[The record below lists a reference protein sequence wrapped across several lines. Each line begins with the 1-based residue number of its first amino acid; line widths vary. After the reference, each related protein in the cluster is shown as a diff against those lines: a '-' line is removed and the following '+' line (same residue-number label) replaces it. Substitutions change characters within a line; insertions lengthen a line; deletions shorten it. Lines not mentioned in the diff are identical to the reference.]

1 MGTFSREISG
11 HGGMMMGDRN
21 NHYAQQRITGPGPD
35 PGGAPL
41 LDTILTLNRLI
52 ATTEDEDQL
61 IQRALQLLTDQA
73 AAEGAAYV
81 PLDSNALPLEASFY
95 GKQPAEDLKEWVE
108 YLASPRV
115 HGQCRSCQSRQAVD
129 SCPLLV
135 EPLADQFRLYCF
147 PLRLGAQEYG
157 LITLFRGPSDPLS
170 EDSQGWIQLA
180 ADQLTLGLENL
191 HLRTREERA
200 RIQIPSVEEQDS
212 LEPLIEG
219 ELDHIRAVLGA
230 DFAHLLIHSSGNGRR
245 LNFHS
250 GGYPGRGPGAV
261 QALGGQVLESGRKIV
276 SLKGKGEGEL
286 SLLADH
292 DLMAAPLP
300 LQAGGH
306 AGVLLV
312 GRKDLPGFL
321 TAQVQV
327 FERLVQHCALV
338 IQNLF
343 FLQEVKIQAVLE
355 ERTRLAREIHD
366 GLAQT
371 LGYLK
376 LHSTQLKRA
385 LEQDQLEDLAGMLE
399 RHQQVISGAYEDARE
414 SIDGLQVDPAAEN
427 FSSWVNQM
435 VEIFAQSSGWNR
447 VRVDLDDQ
455 LAPPPEVQV
464 QLIRIVQEAFS
475 NIRKHAEASTV
486 RIAGRTDRD
495 GLVMEIRDDGRG
507 FSLEEAG
514 SLSHHGLQGMRER
527 ASLIAADLTLE
538 SSPGAGTA
546 VRVSWY
552 PDQEGELDH
561 AS

>member
-1 MGTFSREISG
+1 
-11 HGGMMMGDRN
+11 MMGDLN
-21 NHYAQQRITGPGPD
+21 NHLDQHGIIGPGPN
-35 PGGAPL
+35 PGGASL
-41 LDTILTLNRLI
+41 LETILTLNRLI
-52 ATTEDEDQL
+52 AAAEDEDRL
-61 IQRALQLLTDQA
+61 IKQALQLLTEQT

-135 EPLADQFRLYCF
+135 GPLAGRFRLYCF

-157 LITLFRGPSDPLS
+157 LITLFRGPSDPFS
-170 EDSQGWIQLA
+170 EDTQGWIQLA

-191 HLRTREERA
+191 HLRNREERA
-200 RIQIPSVEEQDS
+200 RAQLPALEEQDS
-212 LEPLIEG
+212 LEPLIED
-219 ELDHIRAVLGA
+219 ELEHIRAVLGA
-230 DFAHLLIHSSGNGRR
+230 DFAHLLIHSDRYGRR
-245 LNFHS
+245 LSFHS
-250 GGYPGRGPGAV
+250 GGYPGRGPAAV
-261 QALGGQVLESGRKIV
+261 QALGDQVLESGRNIV
-276 SLKGKGEGEL
+276 SLKGQGEGEL
-286 SLLADH
+286 SILADH

-300 LQAGGH
+300 LQEEES

-312 GRKDLPGFL
+312 GRKDPAGFVP
-321 TAQVQV
+321 AQVGV
-327 FERLVQHCALV
+327 FMRLVQHSALV

-343 FLQEVKIQAVLE
+343 FLQGIRVQAVLE

-376 LHSTQLKRA
+376 LHSAQLKRA
-385 LEQDQLEDLAGMLE
+385 LEQGQLEDLAEMLT
-399 RHQQVISGAYEDARE
+399 RHQQVISGAYEDTRE
-414 SIDGLQVDPAAEN
+414 SIDGLQIDPAADN

-435 VEIFAQSSGWNR
+435 ADMFAQSSGWER
-447 VRVDLDDQ
+447 VRIDLDDG

-486 RIAGRTDRD
+486 RIEGRTDRD

-527 ASLIAADLTLE
+527 ASLISADLRLI
-538 SSPGAGTA
+538 SSPGTGTA

-552 PDQEGELDH
+552 PDQEGGVDH
-561 AS
+561 AN

>member
-1 MGTFSREISG
+1 
-11 HGGMMMGDRN
+11 MMMGDQN
-21 NHYAQQRITGPGPD
+21 NHLDQHGSTRPGLKT
-35 PGGAPL
+35 GGAPL
-41 LDTILTLNRLI
+41 LETILTLNRLI
-52 ATTEDEDQL
+52 AAAENESGL
-61 IQRALQLLTDQA
+61 IQTALQLLADQA

-81 PLDSNALPLEASFY
+81 PLDSHALPLEASFY

-135 EPLADQFRLYCF
+135 GPLAGQFRLYCF
-147 PLRLGAQEYG
+147 PLRLGTQEYG
-157 LITLFRGPSDPLS
+157 LITLFRRPSDPLS
-170 EDSQGWIQLA
+170 AVTQDWIQLA

-200 RIQIPSVEEQDS
+200 RVHLPVLEEQDS
-212 LEPLIEG
+212 LEPLIED
-219 ELDHIRAVLGA
+219 ELHHIRAVLGA
-230 DFAHLLIHSSGNGRR
+230 DFAHLMIHSALNGRR
-245 LNFHS
+245 LSFHS
-250 GGYPGRGPGAV
+250 GGYPGRGPAAV
-261 QALGGQVLESGRKIV
+261 HALRDQVLESGRKIV
-276 SLKGKGEGEL
+276 SLKGQEEGEL
-286 SLLADH
+286 SILADH

-300 LQAGGH
+300 LQEEES

-312 GRKDLPGFL
+312 GRKDPAGFVP
-321 TAQVQV
+321 AQVEV
-327 FERLVQHCALV
+327 FMRLVQHSALV

-343 FLQEVKIQAVLE
+343 FLQEVKVQAVLE
-355 ERTRLAREIHD
+355 ERNRLAREIHD

-376 LHSTQLKRA
+376 LHSAQLKRA
-385 LEQDQLEDLAGMLE
+385 LDKGQLEDLAGMLS

-414 SIDGLQVDPAAEN
+414 SIDGLQIDPAAEN

-435 VEIFAQSSGWNR
+435 ADMFAQSSGWKR
-447 VRVDLDDQ
+447 VRIDLDDA

-486 RIAGRTDRD
+486 RIEGRTDRD
-495 GLVMEIRDDGRG
+495 GLVMEIKDDGRG

-514 SLSHHGLQGMRER
+514 SLSHHGLQGMRDR
-527 ASLIAADLTLE
+527 ASLISADLKLI
-538 SSPGAGTA
+538 SSPGTGTA

-552 PDQEGELDH
+552 PENEGGVDH
-561 AS
+561 AN